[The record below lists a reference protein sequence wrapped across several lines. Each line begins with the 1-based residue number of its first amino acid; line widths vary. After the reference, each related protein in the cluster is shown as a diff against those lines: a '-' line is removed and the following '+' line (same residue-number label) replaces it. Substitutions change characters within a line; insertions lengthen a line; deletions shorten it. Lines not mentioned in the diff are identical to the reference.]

1 MLIVAD
7 EYFRDRAVKS
17 GRYFVFGA
25 FGAGY
30 HWGAVLTKS
39 RKTA

>member
-1 MLIVAD
+1 MLIVAE
-7 EYFRDRAVKS
+7 EYFRDRQVKS
-17 GRYFVFGA
+17 GRYFVFAA

-39 RKTA
+39 RKA